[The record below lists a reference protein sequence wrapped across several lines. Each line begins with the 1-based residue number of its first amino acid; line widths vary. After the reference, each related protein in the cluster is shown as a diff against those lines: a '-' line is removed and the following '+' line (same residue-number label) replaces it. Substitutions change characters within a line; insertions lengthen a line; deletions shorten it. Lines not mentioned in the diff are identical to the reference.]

1 MSFYRQCF
9 LIGVNS
15 LLKRVHVFFFPET
28 HNKTDMTLPNWALG
42 LIITAVLLFLV
53 LVVSIPVALR
63 RGKTNFDKKSAKTHR
78 QEAIETQKWVQEHN
92 LTQEFESRHSRVSS
106 DVLARGKHIV
116 SESSIVVCGLVRD
129 LGYCL
134 TSSLTRMRKLTE
146 GFHKVHF
153 VFYENDSKD
162 NSVRLLQRFQD
173 KLGSSRVTIL
183 TEKLGLG
190 ETKTKGQWESKMRYD
205 KMAMFRNKI
214 IQFLRTKN
222 RLAQYDYVLWHDMD
236 ALGGVSRK
244 GFLDTLAASE
254 TWDMVC
260 AYAIDATVLRTKGK
274 EHMYDTLA
282 YRDAKGQRVSTDV
295 SLHWDKAG
303 RRPWVKI
310 TSGFNGLAIYKA
322 CVFAQCEYAGGDC
335 EHIAL
340 HDAMIRQ
347 GFKRMYMNLNL
358 KMLL

>member
-1 MSFYRQCF
+1 MA
-9 LIGVNS
+9 
-15 LLKRVHVFFFPET
+15 
-28 HNKTDMTLPNWALG
+28 LPTWALAV
-42 LIITAVLLFLV
+42 IIVFIVVFLV
-53 LVVSIPVALR
+53 LVIVIPVALR
-63 RGKTNFDKKSAKTHR
+63 SRRGTHDAARKKTPR

-92 LTQEFESRHSRVSS
+92 LTQEFESRHARVSS
-106 DVLARGKHIV
+106 DVLSRGKQV
-116 SESSIVVCGLVRD
+116 AAKCSIVVCGLVRD

-134 TSSLTRMRKLTE
+134 SATLARLQKLTE

-162 NSVRLLQRFQD
+162 NSVRLLQRFRD

-190 ETKTKGQWESKMRYD
+190 ETKAAGEWESKSRFD

-214 IQFLRTKN
+214 VHFLRKKQ
-222 RLAQYDYVLWHDMD
+222 RLDQYDFVLWHDMD

-244 GFLDTLAASE
+244 GFLDTLAAAD

-260 AYAIDATVLRTKGK
+260 AYAIDASVLRLKGH

-282 YRDAKGQRVSTDV
+282 YRDAHGKRVSTDV
-295 SLHWDKAG
+295 SLHWDKPG
-303 RRPWVKI
+303 RRSWIKI

-322 CVFAQCEYAGGDC
+322 PVFRACEYQGDDC

-340 HDAMIRQ
+340 HDGMIKN
-347 GFKRMYMNLNL
+347 GFKRMFMNLNL
-358 KMLL
+358 KLLL